1 VENNPVP
8 STRRPRSIFFPILLV
23 TLGVFLLLANLGT
36 IPNTAWEIVAIY
48 WPLLFVI
55 GGLDSLY
62 QHNGWVGPLVGIGL
76 GTVLLLGNLHY
87 LQFGSLDLLL
97 RLWPGLL
104 VAWGLDIAFGHG
116 QSVWS
121 TVARVAL
128 GLLLVAGILW
138 FSLTSPFGGKVKT
151 MTFSQNL
158 DGATQSQLDYSVS
171 AGRFTLSG
179 GADADTLSD
188 ATLMLPDQLD
198 LLPSYTAPADGI
210 SHYSIEGNQVVL
222 FPFNSDMPWEIK
234 LNTQIPLELTTRM
247 GAGNM
252 VDDLSD
258 LKMEKI
264 NASVGAG
271 RIVLTLPENASFDG
285 RVQMA
290 CGEVVIRVPKGTHV
304 ILHVNTGEVS
314 RQLPAGFTDSGNTIE
329 NNSNSDTTVELNVNV
344 AVGSLVVQQLP

>member
-1 VENNPVP
+1 VENNQVP
-8 STRRPRSIFFPILLV
+8 NTRRPHSIFFPILLV
-23 TLGVFLLLANLGT
+23 TLGIFLLLANLGT

-97 RLWPGLL
+97 RLWPVLL
-104 VAWGLDIAFGHG
+104 VAWGLDIAFGHN
-116 QSVWS
+116 QNVWS

-138 FSLTSPFGGKVKT
+138 FSLNSPFGGKVKT
-151 MTFSQNL
+151 VAFNQNL
-158 DGATQSQLDYSVS
+158 DGATQSELDYSVS
-171 AGRFTLSG
+171 AGRFSLSG
-179 GADADTLSD
+179 GADEDTLST
-188 ATLMLPDQLD
+188 ATLMLPDQLN
-198 LLPSYTAPADGI
+198 LLPSYTFPVEGV
-210 SHYSIEGNQVVL
+210 SQYSIEGNQVVL

-234 LNTQIPLELTTRM
+234 VNTQIPLDLTTRM

-258 LKMEKI
+258 VNVDKI
-264 NASVGAG
+264 NTSVGAG
-271 RIVLTLPENASFDG
+271 RIVLTLPEGKSFNG

-304 ILHVNTGEVS
+304 VLHLDTGAVS
-314 RQLPAGFTDSGNTIE
+314 RQLSAGFTDSGNTIE
-329 NNSNSDTTVELNVNV
+329 NEASGDTTVELNVDI
-344 AVGSLVVQQLP
+344 AVGSLVLQQIP